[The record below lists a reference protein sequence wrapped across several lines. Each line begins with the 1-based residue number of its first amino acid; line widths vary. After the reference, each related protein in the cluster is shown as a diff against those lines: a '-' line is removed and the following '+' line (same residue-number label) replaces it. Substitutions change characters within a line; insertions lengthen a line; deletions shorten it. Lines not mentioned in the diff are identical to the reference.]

1 MAPPT
6 SSRGY
11 GIVRKAEKGDLPG
24 IVALHRK
31 AFRDS
36 FLTDLGS
43 GFLRRYYGL
52 VLDYHRGILLVSRGR
67 NGLEGFACGFVD
79 PQSFYGRMRRNRW
92 IFALPILAGVARQP
106 ALVSR
111 ILGNVHRVHKPL
123 VEKSAG
129 TCELSSIAVAPEASQ
144 KGIGT
149 SLVKAFL
156 KQAWEMGA
164 RRVYLDTDADD
175 NVPANAFY
183 QKAGFHLDMR
193 FEKSAGRWMNQYVIG
208 RKGTDAGL
216 QGILYEKTTRQS

>member
-6 SSRGY
+6 SSRGH
-11 GIVRKAEKGDLPG
+11 GIVTKAERGDLPG
-24 IVALHRK
+24 IVAVHRK
-31 AFRDS
+31 TFRNS

-43 GFLRRYYGL
+43 SFLNRYYGL

-79 PQSFYGRMRRNRW
+79 PQSFYGLMRRNRW

-106 ALVSR
+106 GLASR
-111 ILGNVHRVHKPL
+111 ILDNVHRVHKPL

-164 RRVYLDTDADD
+164 RRVYLDTDAND
-175 NVPANAFY
+175 NVSANAFY
-183 QKAGFHLDMR
+183 QKAGFQLDIC
-193 FEKSAGRWMNQYVIG
+193 FEKSAGRWMNQYVID
-208 RKGTDAGL
+208 RMGTDAGL
-216 QGILYEKTTRQS
+216 RGMLYEKITGQS